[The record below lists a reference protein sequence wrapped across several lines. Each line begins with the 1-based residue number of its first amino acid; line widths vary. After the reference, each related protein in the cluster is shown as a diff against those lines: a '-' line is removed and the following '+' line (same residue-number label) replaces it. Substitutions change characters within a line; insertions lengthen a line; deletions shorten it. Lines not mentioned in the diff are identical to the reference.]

1 MAKKE
6 NIQCRLKTSIFK
18 KIKHLLML
26 YPDTEWSGVAFY
38 DKINPDKHGWTNK
51 WQLVAFYPID
61 LGSSAATEFS
71 GEDQIEMIQK
81 AYEANPKLKECYKGL
96 IHSHHN
102 LGGGAFFS
110 GTDRDHMKENANQV
124 GYPSLVVADDKT
136 GSPFA
141 FSVSW
146 VDQLGKVHWTEE
158 ESGSVSFDYTSYK
171 PSGLFEEC
179 LKSLEKQKKEKAT
192 STYTNAMVYYN
203 GKQGNLF
210 NSGLYKRT
218 GIFNPSVNEFT
229 DDYDDSIKDKKYQK
243 LLKAFREADTLF
255 YDSDISKDPD
265 FEKKR
270 QNAVNT
276 EAKLDAYCREKGYNQ
291 EIGWL

>member
-1 MAKKE
+1 MAKKEE
-6 NIQCRLKTSIFK
+6 NIQCRLKISIYK

-26 YPDTEWSGVAFY
+26 YPSTEWSGVAFY
-38 DKINPDKHGWTNK
+38 KKINPDKFGYTTK
-51 WQLVAFYPID
+51 WELVAFYPID

-81 AYEANPKLKECYKGL
+81 AYTKNPKLKECYKGL

-110 GTDRDHMKENANQV
+110 GTDRGHMEENANQC

-141 FSVSW
+141 FSFSW
-146 VDQLGKVHWTEE
+146 LDQMGKVHWTEE
-158 ESGSVSFDYTSYK
+158 DEGYVCIDYSDYK

-179 LKSLEKQKKEKAT
+179 LDSLEKQKKKKAANT
-192 STYTNAMVYYN
+192 PMIYYN
-203 GKQGNLF
+203 GRQGSLF
-210 NSGLYKRT
+210 NTGTYNRMGLYQPT
-218 GIFNPSVNEFT
+218 TNEWT
-229 DDYDDSIKDKKYQK
+229 DDYSDDIKDKKYQK

-255 YDSDISKDPD
+255 YDSDISNDPD